1 MSEQPPPIPL
11 HEATDRIGRISLR
24 TAHDLGAA
32 LAEGGAD
39 GEPIVVRTGGP
50 HRTVD
55 GLRALIDAALADDA
69 ALVEKDQG
77 DTAGRAT
84 DPAARDIDSQD
95 TAPPP

>member
-1 MSEQPPPIPL
+1 MSEPPPPIPL
-11 HEATDRIGRISLR
+11 HEATDRIGRISLG

-55 GLRALIDAALADDA
+55 GLLALIDAALADDA
-69 ALVEKDQG
+69 ALAEEDRGV
-77 DTAGRAT
+77 TAGRAA
-84 DPAARDIDSQD
+84 DPAAPDIDPQD
-95 TAPPP
+95 TAPPS